1 MSLLEDEIKPTPR
14 NYILGLLA
22 DAAQRANE
30 TVSRPAGYDNPPGRI
45 LMSLLGVPAIAQT
58 LDRLSYGEPLTTG
71 RGMTTKVRPEAME
84 AAMAI
89 APGVGPATKATAK
102 AAKAAA
108 KELGPKAADIAERYM
123 MEQGLAKPMIV
134 WHGSP
139 HKFEKFDAS
148 KIGTGEGAQAYGH
161 GLYLAESPDVAKAY
175 QPRDPNLEQRI
186 MQRYSQAEKA
196 KDYPAMQVYEDY
208 LLHKTPMDVEQ
219 GLKEAGF
226 EGKDLASALRAH
238 NIAKREYFNQRAG
251 SLYKVDLPDEQIA
264 KMLDWDKPLSEQT
277 EYVRKAL
284 EALGY
289 KYDKAASNAYSDA
302 LLSALEGDATLALPK
317 MPRNPQGSEIA
328 RGQGIFDAPKDK
340 VIAEKLRQAGIP
352 GIRYLDQGSRGA
364 GQGTSNFVVFPGE
377 EELLKILER
386 NGIPIESLL

>member
-1 MSLLEDEIKPTPR
+1 
-14 NYILGLLA
+14 
-22 DAAQRANE
+22 
-30 TVSRPAGYDNPPGRI
+30 
-45 LMSLLGVPAIAQT
+45 
-58 LDRLSYGEPLTTG
+58 
-71 RGMTTKVRPEAME
+71 
-84 AAMAI
+84 
-89 APGVGPATKATAK
+89 
-102 AAKAAA
+102 
-108 KELGPKAADIAERYM
+108 
-123 MEQGLAKPMIV
+123 
-134 WHGSP
+134 
-139 HKFEKFDAS
+139 
-148 KIGTGEGAQAYGH
+148 
-161 GLYLAESPDVAKAY
+161 
-175 QPRDPNLEQRI
+175 
-186 MQRYSQAEKA
+186 
-196 KDYPAMQVYEDY
+196 
-208 LLHKTPMDVEQ
+208 
-219 GLKEAGF
+219 
-226 EGKDLASALRAH
+226 
-238 NIAKREYFNQRAG
+238 
-251 SLYKVDLPDEQIA
+251 
-264 KMLDWDKPLSEQT
+264 MLDWDKPLSEQT